1 MVVIPGPICLGALV
15 TGVWPTGHA
24 LGHHKGLGHHRL
36 VPHFRHVGGLDQSV
50 RHRLGHSVVD
60 YLPYQKKVIYLP
72 VRQEL
77 PEKKPQSHFYI
88 FIPPFLIRSFLLIN
102 GII

>member
-36 VPHFRHVGGLDQSV
+36 VPHFRHVGGLNQSV

-60 YLPYQKKVIYLP
+60 YLPY
-72 VRQEL
+72 
-77 PEKKPQSHFYI
+77 EKKGYLFVSAPKVARKKHNQIAI
-88 FIPPFLIRSFLLIN
+88 FQFLF
-102 GII
+102 

>member
-1 MVVIPGPICLGALV
+1 MRCELVVIPGPICLGALV
-15 TGVWPTGHA
+15 AGVWPTGHA

-60 YLPYQKKVIYLP
+60 YLPYEKKVIYLP
-72 VRQEL
+72 VRQKKNHNHISIFLFL
-77 PEKKPQSHFYI
+77 PF
-88 FIPPFLIRSFLLIN
+88 
-102 GII
+102 